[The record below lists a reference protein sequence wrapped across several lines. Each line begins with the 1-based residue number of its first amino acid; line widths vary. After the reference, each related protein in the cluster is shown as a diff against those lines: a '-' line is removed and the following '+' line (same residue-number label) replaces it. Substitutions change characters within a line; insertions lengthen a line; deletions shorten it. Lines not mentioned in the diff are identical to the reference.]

1 MDRHSHPK
9 FFATFIPTRPP
20 VDTFLQGR
28 NENDTAK
35 PLLDTGLTNTCYD
48 FNGNINYTLPLEDW
62 PPNDDY
68 HRDAYLMRRYG
79 NLYTKKFL

>member
-1 MDRHSHPK
+1 MDRHSHLKHLEMFLPSV
-9 FFATFIPTRPP
+9 PP

-28 NENDTAK
+28 NEGFTSYPILNS
-35 PLLDTGLTNTCYD
+35 GLTSTIYD

-62 PPNDDY
+62 PPINDY
-68 HRDAYLMRRYG
+68 HRDVYLMQRYG